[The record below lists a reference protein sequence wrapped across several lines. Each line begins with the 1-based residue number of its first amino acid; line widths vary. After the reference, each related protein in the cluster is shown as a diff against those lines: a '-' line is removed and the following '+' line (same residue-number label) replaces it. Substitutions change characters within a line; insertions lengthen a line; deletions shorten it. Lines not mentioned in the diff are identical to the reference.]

1 MASGD
6 VDFSKYKVENLKK
19 YLSDRGI
26 QLSDRGKGKRRAEL
40 LELCQ
45 NAAEMK
51 QQKLEEVVESFD
63 RVLEEKLQTNE
74 GLLPNPDTL
83 RSWSHNFASIPE
95 FTFADLYSYLVG
107 KDDYSV
113 ENLRSFKSL
122 HGYKLFHDGHV
133 EDLQCCRLEN
143 KPFSYFQFKVKPAER
158 AKTED
163 GQSTYNGFFILKS
176 SAEVHAAYCP
186 CKGGSDGACKHVT
199 AALFDLQSMVSSN
212 LTNTC
217 TSEKCLWKRRNRNSD
232 YAIRLEDLNIVKAEF
247 GKEEKLHLK
256 PYHFDPRS
264 TLTNSST
271 LKEKLRQGLKQ
282 VCPDAVALQ
291 FLPSSSGLDIPE
303 ASVAEYIAC
312 DANVEHH
319 ETVYPMYIYTMKE
332 YADVFKSEKNI
343 AKDFCCND
351 ELVEEFI
358 DFLNLD
364 QTQCDTICA
373 KTVQQGGSQFW
384 IDQRTGRI
392 TASNFYKIC
401 HLKDTTDKTNTIK
414 LLMNY
419 CPMKN
424 VPEPLEWGHRKE
436 ISAAKLYFKK
446 LNHKHCDLLL
456 KESGLVVNP
465 LWPFLGASPDR
476 VQYCKCHPKTL
487 VEIKGLFSKR
497 NLLPAVAAADK
508 LIKTTNGYQLKV
520 ETTWYYQIQGQM
532 AITGVKHTALVIY
545 TNKGILIVPVEFD
558 PVFWLTILK
567 KLQLFFVGHLAPEL
581 LTGRVL
587 KDVKN

>member
-1 MASGD
+1 M
-6 VDFSKYKVENLKK
+6 
-19 YLSDRGI
+19 SDRGI

-63 RVLEEKLQTNE
+63 RLLEEKLQTNE

-83 RSWSHNFASIPE
+83 LSWSHNFASIPE

-133 EDLQCCRLEN
+133 EDLQCCRLQN

-217 TSEKCLWKRRNRNSD
+217 TSEKCLWKRRSRNSD

-264 TLTNSST
+264 TLANSST

-282 VCPDAVALQ
+282 VCPDSVALQ
-291 FLPSSSGLDIPE
+291 FLPNSSGLDIPE
-303 ASVAEYIAC
+303 ASVAEYISC
-312 DANVEHH
+312 DANVEHY

-332 YADVFKSEKNI
+332 YADVFKSERNI
-343 AKDFCCND
+343 TKDFCCND

-364 QTQCDTICA
+364 QAQCDTICA

-419 CPMKN
+419 CSMKN

-487 VEIKGLFSKR
+487 MEIKGLFSKR

-545 TNKGILIVPVEFD
+545 TNKGILIIPVEFD